1 MYEEK
6 SVLNLKDQRS
16 MNYIINLP
24 NDYYVNINISYP
36 VILFLHGIGE
46 RGDDINLVKRFGIHK
61 YIKDLN
67 LPFIVV
73 SPQCPGNDF
82 WDSHLYDIELLIK
95 RIKDNYK
102 ANTDKICI
110 VGTSMGAY
118 GAWNFAMQRPKL
130 FTSIVSV
137 AGGAMIPK
145 YAETIKHIPAYI
157 AHGEADSSINPNKS
171 VEIYEA
177 LKKVGGHAYLNLV
190 PKAGHELCTNIFS
203 DEGLYQWIK
212 ENTF

>member
-82 WDSHLYDIELLIK
+82 WDS
-95 RIKDNYK
+95 
-102 ANTDKICI
+102 
-110 VGTSMGAY
+110 
-118 GAWNFAMQRPKL
+118 
-130 FTSIVSV
+130 
-137 AGGAMIPK
+137 
-145 YAETIKHIPAYI
+145 
-157 AHGEADSSINPNKS
+157 
-171 VEIYEA
+171 
-177 LKKVGGHAYLNLV
+177 
-190 PKAGHELCTNIFS
+190 
-203 DEGLYQWIK
+203 
-212 ENTF
+212 